1 MIKRMHETDP
11 HALQMFTNF
20 VFFVEFLF
28 QKVVVKNILISLSL
42 LVCVCIVKFY
52 FRPAFVHSHKICS
65 KVRFG
70 CYAL

>member
-1 MIKRMHETDP
+1 MKFDMIKRMHETDP

-42 LVCVCIVKFY
+42 LVYCQVLFSSGVC
-52 FRPAFVHSHKICS
+52 AFTQDM
-65 KVRFG
+65 
-70 CYAL
+70 